1 MTTNITVNS
10 LDVRARLRQLAMPF
24 LFFLLGVLYASWAAR
39 IPAIR
44 DRLALD
50 AATLSMVLLCSG
62 IGAVCSFPLAAWLNA
77 HYGARHTASY
87 AGWALLLVLPCLGAA
102 TNLPLLMLGCF
113 CYGSAASCFDV
124 AINALGAE
132 HEKQVGRSIMSML
145 HAWFCVGTFS
155 GALLGSAMASVEIAP
170 WQHFLV
176 LSLLFALPLKL
187 SYQRLPNDRPH
198 HDPQRKVFAIPHGH
212 LVALGLIVFCGAIVE
227 GSISNWSGIYMKDH
241 MHAGDGAAPLSYAG
255 FAGMMLVA
263 RMLGDRLKERWGAR
277 SIVGY
282 GALLAAFG
290 IAIVVLAPSIVVA
303 AIGFMIT
310 GAGVAMV
317 FPFVFSAAGRHGAI
331 ALAGVATLGYSGSL
345 IGPPVVGIL
354 AQGFGLQAALS
365 FIGVLCVAVAFA
377 ASRARWLV

>member
-1 MTTNITVNS
+1 MNS
-10 LDVRARLRQLAMPF
+10 FDMRPRLRQFAMPF

-77 HYGARHTASY
+77 HYGARHTASQ
-87 AGWALLLVLPCLGAA
+87 AGWALLLVLPCLGGA
-102 TNLPLLMLGCF
+102 TNLPLLMLACF
-113 CYGSAASCFDV
+113 CYGCAASCFDV
-124 AINALGAE
+124 AINALAAE
-132 HEKQVGRSIMSML
+132 HERQLGRSIMSML

-155 GALLGSAMASVEIAP
+155 GALFGSAMASFGIAP
-170 WQHFLV
+170 WQHFV
-176 LSLLFALPLKL
+176 LLSVLFALPLRW
-187 SYQRLPNDRPH
+187 SYQRLPNDRPD
-198 HDPQRKVFAIPHGH
+198 HDPLRKVFVIPHGH

-227 GSISNWSGIYMKDH
+227 GSMSNWCGIYMKDQ
-241 MHAGDGAAPLSYAG
+241 MHAGDGVAPLSYAG
-255 FAGMMLVA
+255 FAGMMLVS

-282 GALLAAFG
+282 GAMLAAVG
-290 IAIVVLAPSIVVA
+290 ILITVLAPSIA
-303 AIGFMIT
+303 LATIGFMIV

-354 AQGFGLQAALS
+354 AQGFGLQVALS
-365 FIGVLCVAVAFA
+365 FIGVLCVAVALA

>member
-10 LDVRARLRQLAMPF
+10 FDMRARLRQLAMPF

-44 DRLALD
+44 DRLELD

-87 AGWALLLVLPCLGAA
+87 SGAALLLVLPCLGGA

-132 HEKQVGRSIMSML
+132 HEKQLGRSIMSML

-155 GALLGSAMASVEIAP
+155 GALLGSAMASLEIAP
-170 WQHFLV
+170 WQHFLL
-176 LSLLFALPLKL
+176 LSLLFVLPLRW
-187 SYQRLPNDRPH
+187 SYRRLPNDRPH
-198 HDPQRKVFAIPHGH
+198 HDPQRKVFALPHGH

-241 MHAGDGAAPLSYAG
+241 LHAGDGVAPLSYAG
-255 FAGMMLVA
+255 FAGMMLVS

-282 GALLAAFG
+282 GSVLAAVG
-290 IAIVVLAPSIVVA
+290 ISLVVLAPSIAVA
-303 AIGFMIT
+303 AIGFMIV

-317 FPFVFSAAGRHGAI
+317 FPFVFSAAGRCRDA
-331 ALAGVATLGYSGSL
+331 
-345 IGPPVVGIL
+345 
-354 AQGFGLQAALS
+354 GLQRQS
-365 FIGVLCVAVAFA
+365 DWS
-377 ASRARWLV
+377 ASGGDPGPGFWCAGGTVIHWRLMHRGRVGG